1 MTRQGFAK
9 LIQQVQLFVMY
20 MFRHVLFSIINPQF
34 LFWTKTASSQ
44 RLTFSMM
51 YSLFIHS
58 VVFKFISSH
67 MRTYWFQVVA
77 IEISM
82 GMEGRHYESQTLVLS
97 TNVTDDMP
105 RIEASTIQINYKS
118 MNLFWILSF
127 YLLCFYFYFLYIF
140 FLYIFWSFYLHILS
154 YNVAWH
160 TVLLFL
166 NRLYNT
172 KLFLRW

>member
-20 MFRHVLFSIINPQF
+20 MFRHVLFLLLIHNSYFGLKLPP
-34 LFWTKTASSQ
+34 LKDW
-44 RLTFSMM
+44 LFSMM
-51 YSLFIHS
+51 YSLFIQS

-118 MNLFWILSF
+118 MNLFWICHSI
-127 YLLCFYFYFLYIF
+127 Y
-140 FLYIFWSFYLHILS
+140 
-154 YNVAWH
+154 
-160 TVLLFL
+160 
-166 NRLYNT
+166 
-172 KLFLRW
+172 